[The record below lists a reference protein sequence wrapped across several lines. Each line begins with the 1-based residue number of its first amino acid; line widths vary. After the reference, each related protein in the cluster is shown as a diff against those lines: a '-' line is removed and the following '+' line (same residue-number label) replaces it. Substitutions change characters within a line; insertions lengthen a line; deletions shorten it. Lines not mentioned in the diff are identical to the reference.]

1 MLGEVINCLGFIS
14 SSSSLSF
21 GCTTKMSTSIFCQAE
36 NEYHRARNQ
45 ELVNLQEES
54 SIRQEQA
61 RRATEEKI
69 QAQRRKTEREKL
81 RLNMKQS
88 DRLWQK

>member
-1 MLGEVINCLGFIS
+1 MIGKVINCLGFIS
-14 SSSSLSF
+14 SSSSLSI

-36 NEYHRARNQ
+36 NEYHRAKNQ

-69 QAQRRKTEREKL
+69 QAQRRKTEREKAEIEHETI
-81 RLNMKQS
+81 R
-88 DRLWQK
+88 

>member
-1 MLGEVINCLGFIS
+1 M
-14 SSSSLSF
+14 
-21 GCTTKMSTSIFCQAE
+21 QAE

-54 SIRQEQA
+54 SIRQEQT

-69 QAQRRKTEREKL
+69 QAQRRKTEREKAEIEHETI
-81 RLNMKQS
+81 R
-88 DRLWQK
+88 